1 MLNKIKGAKIAPFF
15 IHGLLVQ
22 EVSPIAMALDV
33 PYIKGISSILG
44 GQMVKEGINVRSPS
58 P

>member
-15 IHGLLVQ
+15 MHGLLVQ

-33 PYIKGISSILG
+33 PYIMRAFPPSL
-44 GQMVKEGINVRSPS
+44 EVRW
-58 P
+58 